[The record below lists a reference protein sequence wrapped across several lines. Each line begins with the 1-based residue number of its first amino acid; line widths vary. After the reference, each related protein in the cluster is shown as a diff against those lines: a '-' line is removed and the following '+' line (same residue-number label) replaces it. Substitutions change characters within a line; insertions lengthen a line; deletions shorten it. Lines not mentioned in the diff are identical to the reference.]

1 MEETRR
7 RTTHGAFGGGG
18 PSKGWLSVHYVL
30 FFEAMFAAV
39 AFLNVLD
46 LWTSSVALSQGLIEG
61 NAVITKLAG
70 VLGLQTIGGLM
81 IMKVAAILGGLAAAI
96 VGIRTNDR
104 QVRRLAVGVMLFL
117 AGILIVVSL
126 NNLYLIGT
134 V

>member
-7 RTTHGAFGGGG
+7 RDTQEAFGRGG
-18 PSKGWLSVHYVL
+18 PRKGWMSVHYVL

-46 LWTSSVALSQGLIEG
+46 LWTSSVALSQGLVEG

-70 VLGLQTIGGLM
+70 ALGLQTIGGLM
-81 IMKVAAILGGLAAAI
+81 IMKVAAILGGLAAAS
-96 VGIRTNDR
+96 VGIRTKDR
-104 QVRRLAVGVMLFL
+104 KVRKLAIGVMLFL
-117 AGILIVVSL
+117 AGLLVVVSL